1 MTFFSRL
8 IAGGVALT
16 ALLAPGAAF
25 AIPIASPGTEGLA
38 VLAANAGAIVATYQG
53 SSANYANDLYLF
65 TDDGIDNND
74 VFMFSNRS
82 TPPGGI
88 FNLGRFVAGSEL
100 MFRLHV
106 NTTGRDFYSGSAS
119 RNPDRRPH
127 ARVQQDWM
135 PGSALVS
142 FEDLRGGP
150 YQFNDLSFSL
160 SNAATTVPTIPV
172 PVPVPEPASLG
183 LIGIGVAGLLIAR
196 RRHAG

>member
-8 IAGGVALT
+8 AARTAALT
-16 ALLAPGAAF
+16 GLLAPGAAC
-25 AIPIASPGTEGLA
+25 AIPIASPGTEGLP

-53 SSANYANDLYLF
+53 SSANYNNDLYLF
-65 TDDGIDNND
+65 TDDGVDDND

-82 TPPGGI
+82 TPAGHI
-88 FNLGRFVAGSEL
+88 VNLGRFVPGREL

-106 NTTGRDFYSGSAS
+106 NTTGRDFFSGGAS
-119 RNPDRRPH
+119 RNPDRHAH
-127 ARVQQDWM
+127 ARVQQDWT

-172 PVPVPEPASLG
+172 PVPVPAPASLG
-183 LIGIGVAGLLIAR
+183 LIGIGIAGLLAAR
-196 RRHAG
+196 RRGAA